1 MKRLL
6 LLTLLLI
13 SPFSFADWGD
23 VYYCQMTTIYN
34 VDREGEKATVGY
46 KLGRFKFKISKTENS
61 VVFGAG
67 GYFDNQKMVLES
79 ATQDLSSWSAS
90 QQGESDKMFFANDRV
105 IYTFVSNYFTTVLTA
120 NCDKF

>member
-1 MKRLL
+1 MKNLL
-6 LLTLLLI
+6 LALLLI
-13 SPFSFADWGD
+13 SPVSFADWGD

-34 VDREGEKATVGY
+34 VDREGEQARGY
-46 KLGRFKFKISKTENS
+46 KTGRFKFKISKTENS

-120 NCDKF
+120 DCDKF

>member
-1 MKRLL
+1 MNRLL
-6 LLTLLLI
+6 LALLLT
-13 SPFSFADWGD
+13 SPASFADWGD

-34 VDREGEKATVGY
+34 VDREGERATGY

-105 IYTFVSNYFTTVLTA
+105 IYNFVSKYFTTVLTA

>member
-1 MKRLL
+1 MIKNLL
-6 LLTLLLI
+6 LALLLI
-13 SPFSFADWGD
+13 SPVSFADWGD

-34 VDREGEKATVGY
+34 VDREGERATGY
-46 KLGRFKFKISKTENS
+46 KLGKFKFKISKTENS

-90 QQGESDKMFFANDRV
+90 QQGESDKMFFANDHV
-105 IYTFVSNYFTTVLTA
+105 IYNFVSKYFTTVLTA